1 MEISIG
7 DVISS
12 EDVKIQ
18 QKEILSDTKSKSLT
32 ITDETE
38 DEINSGVPTVPV
50 VPTKGKLCLN
60 MIVKNESRIIE
71 RLLQTVLP
79 VIDTYCI
86 CDTGSTDDTI
96 KKIRDFMT
104 KSGKPGI
111 VFTEPFKNFGYNRS
125 VALDKASAW
134 GEYVLL
140 LDADMKLVIK
150 PEFLLFKQSMNLD
163 GYHIL
168 QQNVDMKYYNT
179 RIIKTGIGV
188 KCVSPTHE
196 YYDFPEKAKQGK
208 IENVIYIDDIGDG
221 GSKADKFSRD
231 IRLLKEGLEEEPK
244 NPRYHFYIANSY
256 KNTGQYKEGIEWYKK
271 RVELGG
277 WIEEVFYSLFEIGNS
292 YNELKDYERAVFYW
306 LEAWNKHP
314 RRAESLHELVKHYRI
329 HSKHQL
335 SQTFCDIGKSIPFP
349 KEDLL
354 FIKHNV
360 YDHLFDYEQSVL
372 YYYTKKPIDY
382 SIFLKLIGKNCHKD
396 NVLSNYQ
403 FYTKKIK
410 DFSKQHIS
418 FNDKV
423 EKSIEEISDNFVS
436 SSACIIPYT
445 CGVGNGASGT
455 TSYLMNIRYVNYN
468 IETNGSYTFKLQDGK
483 IRTLNKFVYLNKE
496 FKTVE
501 QAWFDKVHDPTLRY
515 QGIEDLK
522 IHSHKGSILFSGT
535 VEGPNGTIR
544 IGHGIADTKTNLLT
558 PKVLESPFG
567 RGCEKN
573 WVFCTLA
580 DGSLRMIYDWGP
592 MITAEINEEGNRLTK
607 LKKEDSVPDF
617 FKDVRGSTNGCRIG
631 DEIWFLCHMVHHS
644 TPRHYYHLFI
654 ILDSKTLK
662 YKKHSQMFKFEGE
675 KIEYA
680 LGLVVE
686 QKQIIITYSTWD
698 RTTNLITLSR
708 NKVDEELF

>member
-7 DVISS
+7 DIISS
-12 EDVKIQ
+12 EDIKIP
-18 QKEILSDTKSKSLT
+18 EENKSKSSKSIK
-32 ITDETE
+32 ITDEEE
-38 DEINSGVPTVPV
+38 DEINSKLI
-50 VPTKGKLCLN
+50 PTKGKLCLN

-86 CDTGSTDDTI
+86 CDTGSSDDTP
-96 KKIRDFMT
+96 KKIRDFMS
-104 KSGKPGI
+104 KHNKPGI

-125 VALDKASAW
+125 VALKRADDW

-150 PEFLLFKQSMNLD
+150 PEFLLFKKTMNLD

-168 QQNVDMKYYNT
+168 QQNLDMKYFNT

-196 YYDFPEKAKQGK
+196 YYDFPANSKQGK
-208 IENVIYIDDIGDG
+208 LEHIIYIDDIGDG
-221 GSKADKFSRD
+221 GSKADKFTRD
-231 IRLLKEGLEEEPK
+231 IRLLKEGLEEEPT
-244 NPRYHFYIANSY
+244 NGRYHFYIANSY
-256 KNTGQYKEGIEWYKK
+256 KNTGQFKEAIEWYKK
-271 RVELGG
+271 RVDLGG
-277 WIEEVFYSLFEIGNS
+277 WHEEIFYSLFEIGNS
-292 YNELKDYERAVFYW
+292 YNELKDYERAIYYW

-314 RRAESLHELVKHYRI
+314 RRAESLYEIVKHYRI

-335 SQTFCDIGKSIPFP
+335 AQTFCDIGKSIPFP
-349 KEDLL
+349 KDDLL

-360 YDHLFDYEQSVL
+360 YDHLFDYEQSIL

-382 SIFLKLIGKNCHKD
+382 SIFLKLIGKNCNKD

-403 FYTKKIK
+403 FYAKKLK

-423 EKSIEEISDNFVS
+423 EKSIEDITDTFVS

-445 CGVGNGASGT
+445 GSQISEKGAS
-455 TSYLMNIRYVNYN
+455 YIMNVRYVNYN
-468 IETNGSYTFKLQDGK
+468 IEPNGSYTFKLQDGK
-483 IRTLNKFVYLNKE
+483 IRTLNKFIYLNKE
-496 FKTVE
+496 FKTLG
-501 QAWFDKVHDPTLRY
+501 QTWFDKVHDPSLRY

-522 IHSHKGSILFSGT
+522 LHNYKANILFSGT
-535 VEGPNGTIR
+535 AEGPNGTIR
-544 IGHGIADTKTNLLT
+544 IGHGIADTKTNVLI
-558 PKVLESPFG
+558 PKILESPFG

-607 LKKEDSVPDF
+607 LKKEETVPDF

-631 DEIWFLCHMVHHS
+631 DEIWFLCHIVHHS
-644 TPRHYYHLFI
+644 MPRHYYHLFI

-675 KIEYA
+675 KIEYS

-686 QKQIIITYSTWD
+686 QKQIIVTYSTWD

-708 NKVDEELF
+708 NKVEEELF